1 MRKYIRNMLRVR
13 AARMSCKPSKHV
25 AEEYDRY
32 AVARYGAARRRIN
45 QAKGTHKRK
54 NWKNRIADVI

>member
-13 AARMSCKPSKHV
+13 AERMGAKPSKHV

-32 AVARYGAARRRIN
+32 AVEKYGATRRRIN
-45 QAKGTHKRK
+45 QAKGTHKRET
-54 NWKNRIADVI
+54 WKNRIASVV